1 FQNSFVFNF
10 AGISF
15 LLALMGWM
23 PAPIDI
29 SVWHSIWCAERR
41 KQTDYAASLQETQF
55 DFHLGYWGTMVM
67 AVLFVCLGALVMYGT
82 GEVFSDSAVA
92 FTGQVVSLYTKSLGE
107 WSYPVIVTSAALTMF
122 STTLSCLDAYS
133 RIVKESAIIIAPAIK
148 PKADYIY
155 FAWMVVLATVSVI
168 IIGVYIDKMKALV
181 DLATILS
188 FLAAPVLAYMNLKVV
203 TSSTMPKKAR
213 PSARLVA
220 FSWFGIIFLT
230 LFSLWYLGWR
240 IFS

>member
-1 FQNSFVFNF
+1 
-10 AGISF
+10 
-15 LLALMGWM
+15 
-23 PAPIDI
+23 
-29 SVWHSIWCAERR
+29 
-41 KQTDYAASLQETQF
+41 
-55 DFHLGYWGTMVM
+55 
-67 AVLFVCLGALVMYGT
+67 

-92 FTGQVVSLYTKSLGE
+92 LTGQGVSLYTKWLGV
-107 WSYPVIVTSAALTMF
+107 WSYPAIVTSAALTMF

-133 RIVKESAIIIAPAIK
+133 RIVKESAIIIAPAVK

-155 FAWMVVLATVSVI
+155 FAWMAVLAAVSVM

-213 PSARLVA
+213 PSSRLVA